1 MHIRES
7 AYAARPRVNSLPLI
21 SGVVAVALLAGCAVA
36 LAGAAMGSRAI
47 YLVAVPGIL
56 GVGAAFAL
64 TRTEPLRFMFLVLLA
79 VLPFSNILLP
89 PGRLNITVFD
99 AATLVLTC
107 GLLVHKAF
115 ARETDS
121 PLFPARSL
129 WLCFI
134 LLIPSVIFAWYP
146 LKAAQALLL
155 IFAAYVFFWFV
166 LQELRRPGGMERLI
180 ALLCLSVILVSGG
193 LFIDHWF
200 QINLS
205 MRGSNPNQLTLSGG
219 QYIWRAGGFFQDP
232 QKAGAFLASL
242 LMFLLVLGVRGRCRT
257 AGLRLL
263 LLGALA
269 LGLAAM
275 FLTVSRAAI
284 LSFLIVAAVAL
295 LAMNRWPSVLKAA
308 GILALVLIAVTLVT
322 VPDFWMGLLP
332 GNMAERVAQSQVELA
347 YRMEIWS
354 NTWEMFE
361 GQPVTGIGMG
371 GFQQYLIDTRPGT
384 TDYFGTYEYT
394 GMTYIPDQPESGYL
408 KILYETGI
416 LGSLA
421 VLVLIGATLRR
432 AIRAL
437 VDGGVGEAD
446 RRTEVVAVLASL
458 AVFAGTYATLFTTG
472 DPRLLAL
479 FAIFVAVIWRQS
491 VPALHP
497 PRS

>member
-7 AYAARPRVNSLPLI
+7 AYAAQPRTNSLPLI
-21 SGVVAVALLAGCAVA
+21 GGVVAIAVVAGCAVV
-36 LAGAAMGSRAI
+36 LAGAMADTRAV
-47 YLVAVPGIL
+47 YLVLVPGIL

-64 TRTEPLRFMFLVLLA
+64 TRAEPLRFIFLVLLA
-79 VLPFSNILLP
+79 VLPFSNILVP

-99 AATLVLTC
+99 AGTLVLTC
-107 GLLVHKAF
+107 GLLLHKAF
-115 ARETDS
+115 ARDSDS

-129 WLCFI
+129 GLCFF
-134 LLIPSVIFAWYP
+134 LLLPCVVFARYP

-166 LQELRRPGGMERLI
+166 LQELRRPGGLERLVG
-180 ALLCLSVILVSGG
+180 LLCLSVIVVAGG
-193 LFIDHWF
+193 VFIDYWF

-205 MRGSNPNQLTLSGG
+205 MRGSNPNQLTYSAG
-219 QYIWRAGGFFQDP
+219 QYVWRAGGFFQDP

-242 LMFLLVLGVRGRCRT
+242 LMFLLVLGIRGRCRT
-257 AGLRLL
+257 ARLRLL
-263 LLGALA
+263 LVGALA
-269 LGLAAM
+269 IGLAAM

-284 LSFLIVAAVAL
+284 LSFVLVAVVAL
-295 LAMNRWPSVLKAA
+295 LAMNRWPAVLKVT
-308 GILALVLIAVTLVT
+308 GTLALVVIAVTLLVA
-322 VPDFWMGLLP
+322 PDFWMALLP
-332 GNMAERVAQSQVELA
+332 GTLAERVAQSQVELLD
-347 YRMEIWS
+347 RVEIWA
-354 NTWEMFE
+354 NTWEMFA

-408 KILYETGI
+408 KILYECGI
-416 LGSLA
+416 LGAVA
-421 VLVLIGATLRR
+421 VLVLMGATLRR
-432 AIRAL
+432 AWRAL
-437 VDGGVGEAD
+437 ATGRPEDAD

-458 AVFAGTYATLFTTG
+458 AVFASTYATLFTTG

-479 FAIFVAVIWRQS
+479 FAIFIAVIWRQS
-491 VPALHP
+491 VPPIHL